1 MASFNR
7 ADTINSLAVAM
18 GVKPVYDYQRNKY
31 NTATGTIYC
40 NGSQYSPELLSS
52 AIAYFE
58 TMRSK
63 ARSSLAANS
72 EMIVA
77 YCDVAVSALKELQD
91 KRVEEIGSSKQ

>member
-1 MASFNR
+1 MASYNR
-7 ADTINSLAVAM
+7 ADTINSLAMAM
-18 GVKPVYDYQRNKY
+18 GVKPVLDYKKNKY

-40 NGSQYSPELLSS
+40 NGTQYSPELLSQ

-63 ARSSLAANS
+63 ARSSLASNS

-77 YCDVAVSALKELQD
+77 YCEVAVSALKELQD
-91 KRVEEIGSSKQ
+91 KRVEEMGNTK